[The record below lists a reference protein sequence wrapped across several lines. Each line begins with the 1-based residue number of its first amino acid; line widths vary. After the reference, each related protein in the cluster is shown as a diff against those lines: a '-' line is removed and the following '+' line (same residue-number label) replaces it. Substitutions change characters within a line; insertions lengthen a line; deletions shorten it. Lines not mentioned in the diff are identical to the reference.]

1 MKLNIEVNNTNSS
14 ISQSELI
21 VRLLLINVI
30 IWLQLL
36 NAYFKIDHLW
46 VLTLLVLIVYLL
58 INRNWFKGNMNKKQE
73 KIVVINAVINIMII
87 IVYLIF

>member
-1 MKLNIEVNNTNSS
+1 MKLNIEVNKTNSR
-14 ISQSELI
+14 ISQSEFI

-46 VLTLLVLIVYLL
+46 VLTLLMLMVYIL

>member
-1 MKLNIEVNNTNSS
+1 MKINIVVNNTNSS

-21 VRLLLINVI
+21 VRLLLFNVI

-46 VLTLLVLIVYLL
+46 VLTLLVLIVCLL

>member
-1 MKLNIEVNNTNSS
+1 MKINIEVNNTNSS

>member
-1 MKLNIEVNNTNSS
+1 MKINIEVNKTNSS